1 MVQKR
6 DLDAPQAVRLHLR
19 SIAQAMGRNDLGQ
32 YEKGL
37 RCMTIDETFRAWLDQ
52 LADEL
57 DWPIE
62 KVAQDVGSHEIE
74 NRLVEYPQVCAVL
87 SAEKIDPVE
96 FKKRAGRCWALGSQQ
111 DGTRLTQFST
121 TAGAIDALH
130 LLTRNF
136 PADDALAATRIDE
149 FVEQAIDLGYR
160 HPATN
165 SRFAASAALLAS
177 VVLTALHPKRF
188 VDFRQR
194 RWEELAVRLNHE
206 YPRGGSSDYGARL
219 IWAGRFAKEITETP
233 TYRRLWPKGES
244 LWVIGGVCWDAMT
257 PKGMER
263 LRNHRKE
270 DDAEKEYDEGKERM
284 RWHLTRER
292 NRTLVA
298 RVKER
303 RLKSDPLLRCD
314 VCRFSFVEFYGD
326 LGTDFIEAHHRV
338 ALAELEMGV
347 KTTEEDLA
355 LVCANCHRMLHR
367 GEVTLPVEELRAIIL
382 SVKTGTIHA

>member
-1 MVQKR
+1 MT
-6 DLDAPQAVRLHLR
+6 LD
-19 SIAQAMGRNDLGQ
+19 
-32 YEKGL
+32 KK
-37 RCMTIDETFRAWLDQ
+37 FRAWLEQ
-52 LADEL
+52 LADEI

-62 KVAQDVGSHEIE
+62 KVAQNIGSHEVE
-74 NRLVEYPQVCAVL
+74 NRLVEYPLLRAIIA
-87 SAEKIDPVE
+87 AEKIDPVE
-96 FKKRAGRCWALGSQQ
+96 FKKRASRCWALGSQQ
-111 DGTRLTQFST
+111 DATRLKQFST

-130 LLTRNF
+130 LLTRDF

-160 HPATN
+160 HPDTN

-194 RWEELAVRLNHE
+194 RWEELAVRLDHD
-206 YPRGGSSDYGARL
+206 YPEGGSSDYGARL
-219 IWAGRFAKEITETP
+219 IWAGRFAKEITDTT
-233 TYRRLWPKGES
+233 TYRRLWSNGEP
-244 LWVIGGVCWDAMT
+244 LWVIAGVCWDAMT

-263 LRNHRKE
+263 LRNHRKA
-270 DDAEKEYDEGKERM
+270 DNAEKEYDEGKERM
-284 RWHLTRER
+284 HWHLTRER

-303 RLKSDPLLRCD
+303 RLKVDPLLRCD

-326 LGTDFIEAHHRV
+326 LGKEFIEAHHRV
-338 ALAELEMGV
+338 PLAELKMGV
-347 KTTEEDLA
+347 KTKEEDLA

-367 GEVTLPVEELRAIIL
+367 SEATLTVEDLRTSIL
-382 SVKTGTIHA
+382 PKKN